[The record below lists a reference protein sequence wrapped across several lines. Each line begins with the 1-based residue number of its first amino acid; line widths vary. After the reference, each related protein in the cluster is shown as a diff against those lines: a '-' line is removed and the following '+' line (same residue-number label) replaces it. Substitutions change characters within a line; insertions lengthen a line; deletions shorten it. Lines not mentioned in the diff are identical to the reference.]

1 MIDIIV
7 VVFNILEGIEVS
19 FFVIDENILI
29 WFNFMSLDILLF

>member
-7 VVFNILEGIEVS
+7 VIFNILEGIEVS
-19 FFVIDENILI
+19 FFVIDEYILK